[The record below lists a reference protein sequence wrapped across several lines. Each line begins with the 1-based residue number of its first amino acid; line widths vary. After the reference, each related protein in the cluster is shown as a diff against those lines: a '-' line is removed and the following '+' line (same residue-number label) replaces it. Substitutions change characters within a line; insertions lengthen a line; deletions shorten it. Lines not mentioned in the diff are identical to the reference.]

1 MHIGKQ
7 KSFIV
12 LYLPLNGIVARSF
25 TQNFSPLLS
34 YMCPYTVRFYDH
46 AVQNRCSYAPIP
58 ELIRLYEQRLLQC
71 EQSPQQPLPDL
82 AFFRQCRIAVIA
94 AAAMRTRRAQSN
106 RCIIGSPPRY
116 RQQEPRSMPRSTA
129 SSRSQLSSA
138 LSRILV
144 ESWLPP
150 RCREYTAA

>member
-7 KSFIV
+7 RSFIV

-25 TQNFSPLLS
+25 TKTSRHYCLICVLTRLDPMITR
-34 YMCPYTVRFYDH
+34 YKT
-46 AVQNRCSYAPIP
+46 AAPIP

-82 AFFRQCRIAVIA
+82 VFFRQCRIAVIA
-94 AAAMRTRRAQSN
+94 AAAMRTRRTQSN
-106 RCIIGSPPRY
+106 RCITGSPPRY

-129 SSRSQLSSA
+129 SSRPQLSSA

>member
-1 MHIGKQ
+1 MLSAHRKAE
-7 KSFIV
+7 IV
-12 LYLPLNGIVARSF
+12 CRSLF
-25 TQNFSPLLS
+25 APEWHSGEVSHKTSRHYCLICVLTRLDS
-34 YMCPYTVRFYDH
+34 MIMRYKT
-46 AVQNRCSYAPIP
+46 AAPIP

-106 RCIIGSPPRY
+106 RCITGSPPRY

-129 SSRSQLSSA
+129 SSRPQLSSA

>member
-34 YMCPYTVRFYDH
+34 YCVLTRLDSMITRYKT
-46 AVQNRCSYAPIP
+46 AAPIP

-106 RCIIGSPPRY
+106 RCITVSPPRY

-129 SSRSQLSSA
+129 SSRPQLSSA

>member
-12 LYLPLNGIVARSF
+12 LYLPLDGIVARSF

-46 AVQNRCSYAPIP
+46 AVHAAPIP

-106 RCIIGSPPRY
+106 RCITGSPPRY

>member
-25 TQNFSPLLS
+25 TQNFSPLLFICVLTRLDS
-34 YMCPYTVRFYDH
+34 MIMRYKT
-46 AVQNRCSYAPIP
+46 AAPIP

-106 RCIIGSPPRY
+106 RCITGSPPRY

-129 SSRSQLSSA
+129 SSRPQLSSA

>member
-1 MHIGKQ
+1 MSAHRKAE
-7 KSFIV
+7 IV
-12 LYLPLNGIVARSF
+12 YRSLFAPEWHSGEKFHTKLLATIVICVLTRLDSMITRYKTA
-25 TQNFSPLLS
+25 
-34 YMCPYTVRFYDH
+34 
-46 AVQNRCSYAPIP
+46 APIP

-129 SSRSQLSSA
+129 SSRPQLSSA